1 VAKSG
6 IYIHCFDVTVDELAL
21 VAGLDGA
28 GCSGAGASSNVSSGS
43 RGDVV
48 SGPLFS
54 VIAEGEAPVA
64 EKGETGVSSMARL
77 APASSPGEAAPL
89 LRCGIVYLPTPEADD
104 LTDRRSALLLSESE
118 EVE

>member
-1 VAKSG
+1 M
-6 IYIHCFDVTVDELAL
+6 TVDELAL

-28 GCSGAGASSNVSSGS
+28 GCSGTDASSNVSSAS

-54 VIAEGEAPVA
+54 VIADREAPVA
-64 EKGETGVSSMARL
+64 EKGETGAWSMAHL
-77 APASSPGEAAPL
+77 VPASLPGEAAPL
-89 LRCGIVYLPTPEADD
+89 LRCGGVYLPTPEGDD
-104 LTDRRSALLLSESE
+104 FTDFTDRRSAPLLSESE